1 MAALLS
7 PLQLQAGSAF
17 LQNQGVQVASSV
29 TSAVAAY
36 NAQPLIANLITA
48 INAAGSLGNST
59 QLDLQTFGTPNCPA
73 LADSFNSASTY
84 PVNSTLATPGLTG
97 IISLTANTYVGGGD
111 VSKFVQIFNSA
122 VGYCDITN
130 IFINSAVNANTYL
143 GNTFT
148 NMDSLTTSAL
158 TDVNLATQSMGDD
171 LYNAGNWINLGDL
184 GNFGTPLSLIQQIF
198 RQAGTIAPLVEPL
211 FDAGVPENV
220 VLNINDSTVV
230 VTDTVQKAM
239 YQAMT
244 TVTGDSLDQILRIL
258 NVWTPNINTLADLL
272 NPAVM
277 LPNSYPTLTTPTAD
291 GIRGVYLTPPV
302 PVPDVAPTPEEQ
314 QTLLE
319 QENANRIVERPLAC
333 ELRQSD
339 NPAVVIPVPT
349 NNTGSGAMFTVNSTL
364 LPILPPHGIS
374 VERLSVITPPGIALA
389 NKALANSL
397 LQITNVNKMTLPQLA
412 DAFLGAETNKDLPA
426 INAQTQAVPQAD
438 LSYYANTLAVGSG
451 ENGTILITDVI
462 GTAVGTNI
470 VDNLS
475 NCVTIMTALQ
485 SANAFYTLNNI
496 YVDML
501 GNIASEAEI
510 GNLIANA
517 QVEISNIVS
526 SYPTQTSSLNTY
538 FSAINTQ
545 LTNEVAFQ
553 TKATL
558 SLTDVAANSQIST
571 LSFVFSLPGYGND
584 TKVGGTAQY
593 LESVA
598 NVATA
603 AGQSIVG
610 TLRDGRT
617 NTVLNLSGVGTAA
630 NAVEDTPETPLPQ
643 ATLLPSVFTERQAR
657 NKMVY

>member
-17 LQNQGVQVASSV
+17 LQNQGIKVASSV
-29 TSAVAAY
+29 TSVVAAY

-84 PVNSTLATPGLTG
+84 PVNSTLAKPGLTG
-97 IISLTANTYVGGGD
+97 IISLTANTYVGAGD

-158 TDVNLATQSMGDD
+158 TDVNLATQAMGDD

-184 GNFGTPLSLIQQIF
+184 GNFGTPLALIQQIF
-198 RQAGTIAPLVEPL
+198 RQAGTIAPLVESL

-230 VTDTVQKAM
+230 VTDTVQRAM

-244 TVTGDSLDQILRIL
+244 TVTGDSLDQVLRIL

-277 LPNSYPTLTTPTAD
+277 LPNSYPTLTTPTCD
-291 GIRGVYLTPPV
+291 GILGVCLTPDV

-319 QENANRIVERPLAC
+319 QENATRIVERPLAC

-364 LPILPPHGIS
+364 LPILPPQGIS

-485 SANAFYTLNNI
+485 SANAFYTLNSI

-501 GNIASEAEI
+501 GNIASETEI

-598 NVATA
+598 DVAIA
-603 AGQSIVG
+603 AGQSVVG

-617 NTVLNLSGVGTAA
+617 NTVLNLAGVGTAA
-630 NAVEDTPETPLPQ
+630 NAVEDTPETPPPQ

>member
-598 NVATA
+598 DVATA

-630 NAVEDTPETPLPQ
+630 NAVEDTPETPPPQ

>member
-1 MAALLS
+1 MSALLS

-17 LQNQGVQVASSV
+17 LQNQGIKVASSV

-84 PVNSTLATPGLTG
+84 PVNSTLAKPGLTG
-97 IISLTANTYVGGGD
+97 IISLTANTYVGAGD

-158 TDVNLATQSMGDD
+158 TDVNLATQAMGDD

-184 GNFGTPLSLIQQIF
+184 GNFGTPLALIQQIF
-198 RQAGTIAPLVEPL
+198 RQAGTIAPLVESL

-230 VTDTVQKAM
+230 VTDTVQRAM

-244 TVTGDSLDQILRIL
+244 TVTGDSLDQVLRIL

-277 LPNSYPTLTTPTAD
+277 LPNSYPTLTTPTCD
-291 GIRGVYLTPPV
+291 GILGVCLTPDV

-319 QENANRIVERPLAC
+319 QENATRIVERPLAC

-364 LPILPPHGIS
+364 LPILPPQGIS

-485 SANAFYTLNNI
+485 SANAFYTLNSI

-501 GNIASEAEI
+501 GNIASETEI

-598 NVATA
+598 DVAIA
-603 AGQSIVG
+603 AGQSVVG

-617 NTVLNLSGVGTAA
+617 NTVLNLAGVGTAA
-630 NAVEDTPETPLPQ
+630 NAVEDTPETPPPQ

>member
-7 PLQLQAGSAF
+7 PLQLQAGAAL
-17 LQNQGVQVASSV
+17 LQNQGISVAPAV
-29 TSAVAAY
+29 TAAVTAY
-36 NAQPLIANLITA
+36 NSQPLIANLITA

-59 QLDLQTFGTPNCPA
+59 QLALQTFGTPDCPA

-84 PVNSTLATPGLTG
+84 PVTSTLATPGLTG
-97 IISLTANTYVGGGD
+97 IITLTANTYVGGGD

-130 IFINSAVNANTYL
+130 IFIESAVNANTYL
-143 GNTFT
+143 SNTFT
-148 NMDSLTTSAL
+148 NMDSLTTAGLS
-158 TDVNLATQSMGDD
+158 DVNLATRAMADD
-171 LYNAGNWINLGDL
+171 LQNAGNWINLGDL
-184 GNFGTPLSLIQQIF
+184 GNLGTPLALIQQIS
-198 RQAGTIAPLVEPL
+198 RQAGTISPLIAPLIA
-211 FDAGVPENV
+211 AGVPENI
-220 VLNINDSTVV
+220 VLNINDPTVI

-239 YQAMT
+239 YTALT
-244 TVTGDSLDQILRIL
+244 TVTGSDLEQVKRIL
-258 NVWTPNINTLADLL
+258 NVWTPNVNALSDML

-277 LPNSYPTLTTPTAD
+277 LPNSYPTLTTPTCN
-291 GIRGVYLTPPV
+291 GIRGVYLTPDV
-302 PVPDVAPTPEEQ
+302 PEPSVAPTPEEQ
-314 QTLLE
+314 QVLLE
-319 QENANRIVERPLAC
+319 QEAAGRAVERPLAC
-333 ELRQSD
+333 AIRQSD
-339 NPAVVIPVPT
+339 NPAVATATPT
-349 NNTGSGAMFTVNSTL
+349 DNTGSGANFTVNSTL
-364 LPILPPHGIS
+364 AEELPPHGIS
-374 VERLSVITPPGIALA
+374 VERLSVITTPGLAVA
-389 NKALANSL
+389 NKALSNSL
-397 LQITNVNKMTLPQLA
+397 LQITNVGKMTLPQLA
-412 DAFLGAETNKDLPA
+412 DAFAGVETNKDLPD
-426 INAQTQAVPQAD
+426 INAQTQAVPQAS
-438 LSYYANTLAVGSG
+438 LNYYANTLGTGSG
-451 ENGTILITDVI
+451 ENGTILITDII

-475 NCVTIMTALQ
+475 NCVTIMTTLQ
-485 SANAFYTLNNI
+485 TANAFYTLNSI

-501 GNIASEAEI
+501 GNIADESAI

-538 FSAINTQ
+538 FASINTQ

-571 LSFVFSLPGYGND
+571 QSFVFSLPGYGND

-598 NVATA
+598 DITTS
-603 AGQSIVG
+603 AGQSIVA

-630 NAVEDTPETPLPQ
+630 NAVEDTPQTPPPQ

>member
-17 LQNQGVQVASSV
+17 LQNQGIKVASSV

-84 PVNSTLATPGLTG
+84 PVNSTLAKPGLTG
-97 IISLTANTYVGGGD
+97 IISLTANTYVGAGD

-158 TDVNLATQSMGDD
+158 TDVNLATQAMGDD

-184 GNFGTPLSLIQQIF
+184 GNFGTPLALIQQIF
-198 RQAGTIAPLVEPL
+198 RQAGTIAPLVESL

-220 VLNINDSTVV
+220 VLNINNSTVV
-230 VTDTVQKAM
+230 VTDTVQRAM

-244 TVTGDSLDQILRIL
+244 TVTGDRLDQVLRIL

-277 LPNSYPTLTTPTAD
+277 LPNSYPTLTTPTCN
-291 GIRGVYLTPPV
+291 GILGVCLTPDV

-319 QENANRIVERPLAC
+319 QENATRIVERPLAC

-364 LPILPPHGIS
+364 LPILPPQGIS

-485 SANAFYTLNNI
+485 SANAFYTLNSI

-501 GNIASEAEI
+501 GNIASETEI

-598 NVATA
+598 DVAIA
-603 AGQSIVG
+603 AGQSVVG

-617 NTVLNLSGVGTAA
+617 NTVLNLAGVGTAA
-630 NAVEDTPETPLPQ
+630 NAVEDTPETPPPQ

>member
-17 LQNQGVQVASSV
+17 LQNQGIKVASSV

-84 PVNSTLATPGLTG
+84 PVNSTLAKPGLTG

-158 TDVNLATQSMGDD
+158 TDVNLATQAMGDD

-184 GNFGTPLSLIQQIF
+184 GNFGTPLALIQQIF
-198 RQAGTIAPLVEPL
+198 RQAGTIAPLVESL

-230 VTDTVQKAM
+230 VTDTVQRAM

-244 TVTGDSLDQILRIL
+244 TVTGASLDQILRIL

-291 GIRGVYLTPPV
+291 GIQGVYLTPDV

-319 QENANRIVERPLAC
+319 QENATRIVERPLAC

-364 LPILPPHGIS
+364 LPILPPQGIS

-475 NCVTIMTALQ
+475 NCVTIMTELQ
-485 SANAFYTLNNI
+485 SANAFYTLNGY

-501 GNIASEAEI
+501 GNIANITAI
-510 GNLIANA
+510 DDLIANA

-598 NVATA
+598 DVAIA
-603 AGQSIVG
+603 AGQSVVG

-617 NTVLNLSGVGTAA
+617 NTVLNLAGVGTAA
-630 NAVEDTPETPLPQ
+630 NAVEDTPETPPPQ

>member
-17 LQNQGVQVASSV
+17 LQNQGIKVASSV
-29 TSAVAAY
+29 TSVVAAY

-84 PVNSTLATPGLTG
+84 PVNSTLAKPGLTG
-97 IISLTANTYVGGGD
+97 IISLTANTYVGAGD

-158 TDVNLATQSMGDD
+158 TDVNLATQAMGDD

-184 GNFGTPLSLIQQIF
+184 GNFGTPLALIQQIF
-198 RQAGTIAPLVEPL
+198 RQAGTIAPLVESL

-230 VTDTVQKAM
+230 VTDTVQRAM

-244 TVTGDSLDQILRIL
+244 TVTGDRLDQILRIL

-291 GIRGVYLTPPV
+291 GIRGVYLTPAV

-319 QENANRIVERPLAC
+319 QENATRIVERPLAC

-364 LPILPPHGIS
+364 LPILPPQGIS

-485 SANAFYTLNNI
+485 SANAFYTLNSI

-501 GNIASEAEI
+501 GNIASETEI

-517 QVEISNIVS
+517 QVAISNIVS

-598 NVATA
+598 DVAIA
-603 AGQSIVG
+603 AGQSVVG

-617 NTVLNLSGVGTAA
+617 NTVLNLAGVGTAA
-630 NAVEDTPETPLPQ
+630 NAVEDTPETPPPQ